1 MVLRVAMP
9 LLLALLAGCAA
20 NPRPEAP
27 AVAGEASGPAT
38 ARVEAAAGAG
48 APQPPPTPGK
58 NEGLPVNPDES
69 IFFAPGSSTIASS
82 ERRKLKLLAARLLA
96 ERRQS
101 VTLVGYAADHGSRSF
116 NLAIV
121 DSRIGAVATVLKK
134 HGVSAYQIR
143 RRVGSGEVR
152 PATCRSSECGRLMR
166 RVDLVFPEAAGGD

>member
-1 MVLRVAMP
+1 MALRVAMP

-27 AVAGEASGPAT
+27 AVAGEASGPAIP
-38 ARVEAAAGAG
+38 RVEAA
-48 APQPPPTPGK
+48 PEQSPTPGK

-143 RRVGSGEVR
+143 RRVGGGEVR
-152 PATCRSSECGRLMR
+152 PGTCRSSECGRLMR
-166 RVDLVFPEAAGGD
+166 RVDLVFPETAGSD